1 MRPEW
6 RIAYLAAKSRPPRGC
21 SSGKSYSEH
30 LASHSLCHSRNF
42 SGSCAALGTNTALP
56 QPCAR
61 SRDNTARRPAYLLLQ
76 PINASA
82 GDMDQ
87 SAIVVKGLY
96 DWRTFAAPGAQLH
109 YIRTEETANE
119 RIARITSRTTPF
131 AIGLDF
137 EWRPTFVA
145 GRPENPIAL
154 IQVACDDEILLVQ
167 VSAMQGNQSFICHV
181 IPEPPAFPK
190 SLILLK
196 SGFPTKL
203 RELLESRN
211 VTKVGV
217 GIQCKWALRALSPC
231 SRFVSNV

>member
-119 RIARITSRTTPF
+119 RIARIASRTTPF

-167 VSAMQGNQSFICHV
+167 VSAMQGNQVSHV
-181 IPEPPAFPK
+181 MS
-190 SLILLK
+190 SLN
-196 SGFPTKL
+196 P
-203 RELLESRN
+203 R
-211 VTKVGV
+211 
-217 GIQCKWALRALSPC
+217 
-231 SRFVSNV
+231 RFQNR